1 MCQTRASPLVG
12 IFSLSILYQQANA
25 RDAAGKE
32 AEVAGVFVVPA
43 EVEAEEWHAEDFNFA

>member
-43 EVEAEEWHAEDFNFA
+43 EAEEWHAEEFNFA